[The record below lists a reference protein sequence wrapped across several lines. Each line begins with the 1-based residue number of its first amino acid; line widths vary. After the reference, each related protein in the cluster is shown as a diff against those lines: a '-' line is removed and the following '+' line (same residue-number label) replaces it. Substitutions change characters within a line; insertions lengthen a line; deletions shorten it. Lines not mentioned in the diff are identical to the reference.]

1 MDSIIKLNSIIS
13 GDYNSSN
20 NRIDFD
26 IYDGTYDFQQ
36 SYVNIRADLIT
47 PEIGTTITAGY
58 KGVHLVQI
66 GKGSPGKDDAQYQL
80 HPIALVK
87 NCYLNSSTQGNI
99 DDIREV
105 RLLQNT
111 LKTYTESTSEQLSNT
126 YDSTYQRTLA
136 SRTKHSVFRE
146 LYRSGDVM
154 SRNVSSNIR
163 IPLSDLSGVGSLSSY
178 TVSPNE
184 KLRLHLEIDKS
195 GLQFYST
202 SDWNMYGPNGNMVNF
217 ELDDYTNNSGG
228 PESEAI
234 FESINNFINEKD
246 IPLWTGQLVDVRS
259 ATNSPGLAI
268 VKSIQ
273 LNGINL
279 SITLTQLR
287 TPIPNGTALTDIYMT
302 RVPCELDPTKGID
315 LRLYDAEIVLHKKA
329 NTVKAQPTEFST
341 YTTEQFNANGQTDFR
356 RMFQV
361 EPNCVNLM
369 VMFPRDNAFSF
380 NDNVQ
385 NYRIAL
391 NNIYLSDRE
400 ISFTNGQWDSLYLDE
415 LQRLFMNANLP
426 LNCLSQIEPFF
437 NGDGTGYISKTTSYF
452 GSGTYTGIGN
462 EPFKHKILG
471 TPLPLTAGEK
481 NVELDIQSTGTGIEE
496 MILFKQVT
504 RVVSA

>member
-1 MDSIIKLNSIIS
+1 MDSIIKLNSIFS

-47 PEIGTTITAGY
+47 PEVGSTAAGY

-66 GKGSPGKDDAQYQL
+66 GKGSPVDNDAQYQL

-111 LKTYTESTSEQLSNT
+111 LKTYTESTSEQLSST

-163 IPLSDLSGVGSLSSY
+163 IPLSDLSGVGSMSSY

-202 SDWNMYGPNGNMVNF
+202 DDWQMYGPSGNMDYF
-217 ELDDYTNNSGG
+217 ELDNYTNTSGG
-228 PESEAI
+228 PETEAT

-246 IPLWTGQLVDVRS
+246 IPLWTGQLVDVT
-259 ATNSPGLAI
+259 ANSDSPDYAI
-268 VKSIQ
+268 VKSIKM
-273 LNGINL
+273 NSNTHL
-279 SITLTQLR
+279 SITLTQFE
-287 TPIPNGTALTDIYMT
+287 TPIPSGTSLTGIYIE
-302 RVPCELDPTKGID
+302 RVPCDLDPVTGVN

-329 NTVKAQPTEFST
+329 NTVKAQPTEFRT

-380 NDNVQ
+380 NNNVQ

-400 ISFTNGQWDSLYLDE
+400 ISFRNGQWDSLYLDE

-437 NGDGTGYISKTTSYF
+437 NGNGAGQQSKLISYF
-452 GSGTYTGIGN
+452 GSNTYSGTDD

-481 NVELDIQSTGTGIEE
+481 NVELDIQSTGTGIGD
-496 MILFKQVT
+496 MVLFKQVT
-504 RVVSA
+504 RLVSA